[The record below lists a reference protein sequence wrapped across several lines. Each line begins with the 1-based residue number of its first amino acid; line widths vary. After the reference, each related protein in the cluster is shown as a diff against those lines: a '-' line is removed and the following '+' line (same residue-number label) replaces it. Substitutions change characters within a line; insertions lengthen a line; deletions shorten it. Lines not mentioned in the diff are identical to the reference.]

1 MGLVLHLGRLW
12 GNPQCSKALWMAF
25 LYKWYHTGVRI
36 PLAGA
41 LGRVQQDDQ
50 LRQNSTSYQLL
61 GTSFYDV

>member
-1 MGLVLHLGRLW
+1 
-12 GNPQCSKALWMAF
+12 MAF